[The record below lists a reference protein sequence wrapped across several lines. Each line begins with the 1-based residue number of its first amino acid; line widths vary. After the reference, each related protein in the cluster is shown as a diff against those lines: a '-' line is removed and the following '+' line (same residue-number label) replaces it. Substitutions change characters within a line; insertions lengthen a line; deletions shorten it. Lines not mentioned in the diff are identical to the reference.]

1 MESSHMTDTILLIN
15 PNTRREPPVIPLGL
29 EIVGSALERAGHN
42 VEMLDLCFESDPVGT
57 AAETARRVR
66 PLFAGITVRNVDSA
80 IFDNNEYFIPGI
92 AEIVQTL
99 KNEGTAIVLGGAGF
113 SAMPELVLK
122 ETGADFGIFGPA
134 EKAIVDFAAAMM
146 SGAAPPEKIIDG
158 FRAGIDPA
166 FVPERPFKIDYRKYV
181 ANRGIIG
188 FNTQYGCSGRC
199 EYCIEAGTKVIH
211 REPAAVVRE
220 IMGLRELGF
229 RDFHLCDCEFN
240 LNLDFS
246 ERFAGEL
253 AAAEPDISWVAYM
266 KPAPFSDRL
275 FSLLKKSGVIA
286 ITLSVDSVAP
296 DSPDSAYSFDDV
308 ARFIRLCRENEIK
321 LAVDLLT
328 GLPGEPLES
337 TVKTLD
343 FFRKHRPDTV
353 GASCHVR
360 VYPGTKTHS
369 ALAGRD
375 DMAQFMTRPLDNS
388 RLDSVFYNHLPT
400 RRLKEMTADDPL
412 FKIEG
417 FENSSNYER
426 LR

>member
-1 MESSHMTDTILLIN
+1 MTDTILLIN

-42 VEMLDLCFESDPVGT
+42 IEMLDLCFVSDPVGA

-66 PLFAGITVRNVDSA
+66 PLFAGVTVRNVDSA

-92 AEIVQTL
+92 AEIVQAVR
-99 KNEGTAIVLGGAGF
+99 NEGTAIVLGGAGF

-122 ETGADFGIFGPA
+122 ETGADFGISGPA
-134 EKAIVDFAAAMM
+134 EKAIVDFADAMK
-146 SGAAPPEKIIDG
+146 SGATPEKIIDG
-158 FRAGIDPA
+158 FRTGIDPA
-166 FVPERPFKIDYRKYV
+166 FVPDRPFKIDYQRYI

-188 FNTQYGCSGRC
+188 FNTQYGCAGRC

-220 IMGLRELGF
+220 ITGLRELGF

-240 LNLDFS
+240 LKLDFS

-266 KPAPFSDRL
+266 KPAPVSERL
-275 FSLLKKSGVIA
+275 FSLMKKSGVIA

-296 DSPDSAYSFDDV
+296 NSPDSAYSFDDV
-308 ARFIRLCRENEIK
+308 TRFIRLCRENDIK

-328 GLPGEPLES
+328 GLPGEPVES

-343 FFRKHRPDTV
+343 FFRKNRPDTV

-375 DMAQFMTRPLDNS
+375 DMAPFLTRPPDDSLLDP
-388 RLDSVFYNHLPT
+388 VFYNHLPT

-426 LR
+426 LK

>member
-1 MESSHMTDTILLIN
+1 MADTILLIN

-29 EIVGSALERAGHN
+29 EIVGSALERAGHV
-42 VEMLDLCFESDPVGT
+42 VEILDLCFESDPMGA
-57 AAETARRVR
+57 AAETVRRVR
-66 PLFAGITVRNVDSA
+66 PLFAGITIRNVDSA
-80 IFDNNEYFIPGI
+80 IFDNNEYFMPGI
-92 AEIVQTL
+92 TKVVQAV
-99 KNEGTAIVLGGAGF
+99 KNEGAATVLGGAGF

-122 ETGADFGIFGPA
+122 ETGADYGVCGPA
-134 EKAIVDFAAAMM
+134 EKAIVDFADDMK
-146 SGAAPPEKIIDG
+146 SGAAPDRIIDG
-158 FRAGIDPA
+158 WRAGIDPS
-166 FVPERPFKIDYRKYV
+166 FVPERPFKIDYQRYI

-188 FNTQYGCSGRC
+188 FNTQYGCAGRC

-211 REPAAVVRE
+211 REPAAVIRE
-220 IMGLRELGF
+220 ITGLRELGF

-246 ERFAGEL
+246 ERFADEL
-253 AAAEPDISWVAYM
+253 TAAELDISWVAYM
-266 KPAPFSDRL
+266 KPAPVSDRL

-308 ARFIRLCRENEIK
+308 ASFIRLCREHEIK

-360 VYPGTKTHS
+360 VYPGTKTH
-369 ALAGRD
+369 AGLIRRE
-375 DMAQFMTRPLDNS
+375 DMAAFLTRPPDDS
-388 RLDSVFYNHLPT
+388 RLDPVFYNHLPT
-400 RRLKEMTADDPL
+400 ERLKEITADDPM

-426 LR
+426 LK

>member
-1 MESSHMTDTILLIN
+1 MRDTILLIN

-29 EIVGSALERAGHN
+29 EIIGSALERAGHN
-42 VEMLDLCFESDPVGT
+42 VEMLDLCFESDPVGV
-57 AAETARRVR
+57 AVETARRVR
-66 PLFAGITVRNVDSA
+66 PLFAGITARNVDSA

-92 AEIVQTL
+92 SKIVQAV
-99 KNEGTAIVLGGAGF
+99 KNEGVATILGGAGF

-122 ETGADFGIFGPA
+122 ETGADYGICGPS
-134 EKAIVDFAAAMM
+134 EKAIVDFANTMK
-146 SGAAPPEKIIDG
+146 SGAAPAKIING
-158 FRAGIDPA
+158 WSAGIDPS

-181 ANRGIIG
+181 ANRGIVG
-188 FNTQYGCSGRC
+188 FATQYGCTGRC

-220 IMGLRELGF
+220 ITDLRNLGF

-266 KPAPFSDRL
+266 KPTPVSDRL
-275 FSLLKKSGVIA
+275 FSLMKKSGVIA
-286 ITLSVDSVAP
+286 VTLSVDSVAL
-296 DSPDSAYSFDDV
+296 DSPDSTYSFDDA
-308 ARFIRLCRENEIK
+308 ARFIRLCRENDIK

-328 GLPGEPLES
+328 GLPGEPVDS

-343 FFRKHRPDTV
+343 FFRKNRPDTV

-369 ALAGRD
+369 ALAGRG
-375 DMAQFMTRPLDNS
+375 DMAPFLTRPPDDS
-388 RLDSVFYNHLPT
+388 RLYPVFYNHLPT
-400 RRLKEMTADDPL
+400 ERLNEMTADDPM

-426 LR
+426 LK